1 MTTDGAHT
9 SCVTRALV
17 LGAKFYHILE
27 GTAPR
32 TPKTCHNEAMWM
44 VCGGV
49 QGPGLFVSTPALLVL
64 LWRRNHLRRHFL
76 FVDQSH
82 LHVWRHDVT
91 RSTVATQV

>member
-32 TPKTCHNEAMWM
+32 TPNTCHNEAMWM

-49 QGPGLFVSTPALLVL
+49 QGPPGCSYQHLPFWCFYGGAIIFEDTSCSSI
-64 LWRRNHLRRHFL
+64 NHT
-76 FVDQSH
+76 SMPGG
-82 LHVWRHDVT
+82 T
-91 RSTVATQV
+91 M